1 MQAEAEVVLD
11 MRGISKSFPGVKAL
25 DNVQLSLKK
34 GSVMALMGENGAGK
48 STLMKIL
55 FGMYSRD
62 SGTITLDGQDV
73 QFDSALDALEN
84 GVTMIHQELAPILHR
99 SVAENIWLG
108 REPLKGPL
116 KLIDHDKM
124 WTDTQTLLRSL
135 DLEMDPK
142 KRMCELTVAQMQMVE
157 IAKAISYNAR
167 IIIMDEPTSSLTD
180 KEVKHLFE
188 IIRRLKGEGVSIVYI
203 SHKMDE
209 IFQICDEITVFR
221 DGQYISCVYS
231 RETNQSELINMMV
244 GRELKDMFVREN
256 HHIGEPMLTIDK
268 LSLDGKFNDVS
279 FSVRKGEIFGIA
291 GLVGAGRTE
300 LIETIFGVNE
310 KSSGTIYID
319 RKEVDIPSPSIAI
332 EHGMALLT
340 EDRRQTGLSLM
351 LSVEDNGCIANI
363 GNYIN
368 QFKLLDLVRLRK
380 ETREE
385 CQKIRV
391 KTPSMSTP
399 IGNLSGGNQ
408 QKVLL
413 ARWLLTQPD
422 ILFLD
427 EPTRGIDVG
436 AKAEI
441 YKLVS
446 QLAAQGK
453 TVIMVSS
460 EMPELLGLCDRI
472 MVMHEGRAKGILS
485 HEEASQETIMDI
497 ALN

>member
-319 RKEVDIPSPSIAI
+319 GKEVDIPSPSIAI

>member
-188 IIRRLKGEGVSIVYI
+188 IIRRLKDEGVSIVYI

-231 RETNQSELINMMV
+231 AETNQSELINMMV

-319 RKEVDIPSPSIAI
+319 GKEVDIPSPSIAI

>member
-1 MQAEAEVVLD
+1 MQAEAEVVLA

-62 SGTITLDGQDV
+62 SGTITLDGQEV

-108 REPLKGPL
+108 REPVKGPL
-116 KLIDHDKM
+116 RLIDHEKM
-124 WTDTQTLLRSL
+124 WTDSQNLLRSL
-135 DLEMDPK
+135 DLDMDPK

-231 RETNQSELINMMV
+231 KDTSQSELINMMV
-244 GRELKDMFVREN
+244 GRELKDMFVRES
-256 HHIGEPMLTIDK
+256 HHIGEPMLTVDK
-268 LSLDGKFNDVS
+268 LSLEGKFTNVS

-300 LIETIFGVNE
+300 LIETIFGVNQ
-310 KSSGTIYID
+310 KSSGTIFID
-319 RKEVDIPSPSIAI
+319 GQEVDIPSPSIAI

-363 GNYIN
+363 DNYIN
-368 QFKLLDLVRLRK
+368 KFNLLDLIRLRK

-413 ARWLLTQPD
+413 ARWLLTQPE

-472 MVMHEGRAKGILS
+472 MVMHDGRAKGILS

>member
-188 IIRRLKGEGVSIVYI
+188 IIRRLKDEGVSIVYI

-231 RETNQSELINMMV
+231 GETNQSELINMMV

-279 FSVRKGEIFGIA
+279 FNVRKGEIFGIA

-319 RKEVDIPSPSIAI
+319 GKEVDIPSPSIAI